1 MDTVMSMFQNVTN
14 KIAKNPSRAMGK
26 VQIIK
31 QQSAGKV
38 NNLMITEQAPNH
50 CQNEKVNLMNRQ
62 DRERKNKKRRPISL
76 VLN

>member
-50 CQNEKVNLMNRQ
+50 CQNEKVSLMNRQ
-62 DRERKNKKRRPISL
+62 DRERKNKKIGPISL

>member
-31 QQSAGKV
+31 QQIAGKV

-50 CQNEKVNLMNRQ
+50 CQNEKVSLMNRQ

>member
-1 MDTVMSMFQNVTN
+1 MSMIQNVTN
-14 KIAKNPSRAMGK
+14 KIAKNPSRAMDK

-38 NNLMITEQAPNH
+38 NNLIITEQSLNH
-50 CQNEKVNLMNRQ
+50 CQNEKVSLMNRQ
-62 DRERKNKKRRPISL
+62 DRERKNKKIGPISL

>member
-1 MDTVMSMFQNVTN
+1 MSMFQNVTN

-50 CQNEKVNLMNRQ
+50 CQNEKVSLMNRQ

>member
-1 MDTVMSMFQNVTN
+1 MSMFQNVTN

-31 QQSAGKV
+31 QQIAGKV

-50 CQNEKVNLMNRQ
+50 CQNEKVSLMNRQ

>member
-50 CQNEKVNLMNRQ
+50 CQNEKVSLMNRQ
-62 DRERKNKKRRPISL
+62 DRERKNKKIRPISL